1 MTIDELKQLDHVNV
15 SVSEKGMATVTCD
28 DGYCLA
34 QDVEVEVVESTPSTD
49 EAAEATE
56 AKTKTQTQYVSV
68 LYCMAPT
75 KLPTYYV
82 VSDSERSKQES
93 KSKYGDM
100 TLEEAKAE
108 LTKQIEEYDQSDS
121 VNGFKLNG
129 MTVWLDKATRVGL
142 MNSTTIAKNMGNTTT
157 TLWLGGMKLEIDCDK
172 AISLLSAL
180 EMYALEC
187 FNVTA
192 QHKAEV
198 EALTSL
204 DEVAAYDIC
213 KGYPSQLEMNI

>member
-1 MTIDELKQLDHVNV
+1 MEKFYFDEPQPQVQISNGKALVLLNEKVEEQTRTIP
-15 SVSEKGMATVTCD
+15 SSEEGGEDT
-28 DGYCLA
+28 
-34 QDVEVEVVESTPSTD
+34 
-49 EAAEATE
+49 TE
-56 AKTKTQTQYVSV
+56 TTTQYAYDGVWIPGCTSEQGV
-68 LYCMAPT
+68 LAA
-75 KLPTYYV
+75 
-82 VSDSERSKQES
+82 
-93 KSKYGDM
+93 
-100 TLEEAKAE
+100 AKAY
-108 LTKQIEEYDQSDS
+108 LTSKVIAYDASSS

-129 MTVWLDKATRVGL
+129 MTVWLDKDTRVGL

-204 DEVAAYDIC
+204 DEVAAYDIT
-213 KGYPSQLEMNI
+213 KGYPPQLEMNI

>member
-34 QDVEVEVVESTPSTD
+34 QDVEVEVVESTPTTD
-49 EAAEATE
+49 ETTE
-56 AKTKTQTQYVSV
+56 IKTETQTQYMSV
-68 LYCMAPT
+68 LYCMAT
-75 KLPTYYV
+75 AKLPAYYV
-82 VSDSERSKQES
+82 ASDSDRIKRENKG
-93 KSKYGDM
+93 KYVGM

-108 LTKQIEEYDQSDS
+108 LTKQIEEYDTSDS

-129 MTVWLDKATRVGL
+129 MTVWLDKDTRVGL
-142 MNSTTIAKNMGNTTT
+142 MNSTTIAKNMGNATT

-204 DEVAAYDIC
+204 DEVAAYDIT

>member
-1 MTIDELKQLDHVNV
+1 MEKFYFDEPQPQVQISNGKALVLLNEKVEEQTRTIQ
-15 SVSEKGMATVTCD
+15 SSEEGGEDT
-28 DGYCLA
+28 
-34 QDVEVEVVESTPSTD
+34 
-49 EAAEATE
+49 TE
-56 AKTKTQTQYVSV
+56 TTTQYVYDGAWIPDCTSEQGV
-68 LYCMAPT
+68 LAA
-75 KLPTYYV
+75 
-82 VSDSERSKQES
+82 
-93 KSKYGDM
+93 
-100 TLEEAKAE
+100 AKAY
-108 LTKQIEEYDQSDS
+108 LTSKVIAYDASSS

-129 MTVWLDKATRVGL
+129 MTVWLDKDTRVGL

-204 DEVAAYDIC
+204 DEVAAYDY
-213 KGYPSQLEMNI
+213 KAGYPDKLEMSI